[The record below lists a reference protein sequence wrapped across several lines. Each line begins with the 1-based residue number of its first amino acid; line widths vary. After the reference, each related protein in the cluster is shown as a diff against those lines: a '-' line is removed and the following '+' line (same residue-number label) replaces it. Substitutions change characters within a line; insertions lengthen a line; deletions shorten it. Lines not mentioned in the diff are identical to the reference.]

1 MQSIA
6 KCYLVKKCPYFTL
19 MKVLFDEPE
28 LIYRIASGDRDAYT
42 QFYTVYL
49 RNIYKYVFSICAVKE
64 TSEEIVQEL
73 FLKIW
78 ENRESLVKVVSVKA
92 YLYQSAKNL
101 LFDYIRRLQVEGR
114 VLDVIEL
121 NGLMTGNY
129 TDNHFIYK
137 EYYQM
142 AQHAIDMLPEKRK
155 QIFKLRLND
164 DLSLDEIA
172 LKLHISK
179 SVVKKQLY
187 AGVNFVRKYLYKHG
201 EIVAVFLYLT
211 ISSR

>member
-1 MQSIA
+1 
-6 KCYLVKKCPYFTL
+6 
-19 MKVLFDEPE
+19 MKVLINNPE
-28 LIYRIASGDRDAYT
+28 LIKRIAIGDREAFA
-42 QFYTVYL
+42 QFYKAYL
-49 RNIYKYVFSICAVKE
+49 KNIYNYVYSICYVKE

-73 FLKIW
+73 FLKVW
-78 ENRESLVKVVSVKA
+78 ENRENLVKVTSVKA

-101 LFDYIRRLQVEGR
+101 LFDYIRRLQLETKI
-114 VLDVIEL
+114 LDVVEL
-121 NGLMTGNY
+121 KTLIGENY
-129 TDNHFIYK
+129 TDDLFSYK

-142 AQHAIDMLPEKRK
+142 AQHAIELLPEKRK

-164 DLSLDEIA
+164 DLTLDEIA
-172 LKLHISK
+172 LQLQISK

-201 EIVAVFLYLT
+201 EIVMIFLFLT

>member
-1 MQSIA
+1 
-6 KCYLVKKCPYFTL
+6 
-19 MKVLFDEPE
+19 MKVLVNEPE
-28 LIYRIASGDRDAYT
+28 LIKRIAMGDREAFA
-42 QFYTVYL
+42 QFYTAYL
-49 RNIYKYVFSICAVKE
+49 RNIYKYVLSICYVEE

-73 FLKIW
+73 FLKVW
-78 ENRESLVKVVSVKA
+78 ENRESLVNVISAKV

-101 LFDYIRRLQVEGR
+101 LFDYTRRLQLESR
-114 VLDVIEL
+114 ILDVIEMNTL
-121 NGLMTGNY
+121 AGENY

-142 AQHAIDMLPEKRK
+142 AQHAIDLLPEKRK

-172 LKLHISK
+172 VKLRISK

-187 AGVNFVRKYLYKHG
+187 AGVSFVRKYLYKHG
-201 EIVAVFLYLT
+201 EIVVLFLYLT

>member
-1 MQSIA
+1 
-6 KCYLVKKCPYFTL
+6 
-19 MKVLFDEPE
+19 MKVLLSEPE
-28 LIYRIASGDRDAYT
+28 LINLIANGDREAFT
-42 QFYTVYL
+42 QFYTTYL
-49 RNIYKYVFSICAVKE
+49 KNIYKYVFSICYTKE

-73 FLKIW
+73 FLKVW
-78 ENRESLVKVVSVKA
+78 ENRENLPKVKSLKA

-101 LFDYIRRLQVEGR
+101 LLDYIRRSRFENKVM
-114 VLDVIEL
+114 DAIEL
-121 NGLMTGNY
+121 NALSGENY
-129 TDNHFIYK
+129 TENHFVYG

-142 AQHAIDMLPEKRK
+142 AQQAIDLLPERRK

-164 DLSLDEIA
+164 DLTLDEIA

-201 EIVAVFLYLT
+201 EIVIIALYLT